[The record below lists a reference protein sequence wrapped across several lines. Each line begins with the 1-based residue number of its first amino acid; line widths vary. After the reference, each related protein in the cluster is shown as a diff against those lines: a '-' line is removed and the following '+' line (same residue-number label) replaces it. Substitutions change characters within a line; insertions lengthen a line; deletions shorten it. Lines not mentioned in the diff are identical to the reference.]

1 MEGVKNI
8 DSFLNINVTKVLVE
22 SLYDECVFLTF
33 EASPSKEF
41 GGAIYFYNSRGKCL
55 FVFSGLSFDPSFIV
69 CNFTACKPSVDHH
82 ALHGNNILLVLIMQ
96 N

>member
-1 MEGVKNI
+1 M
-8 DSFLNINVTKVLVE
+8 NVRRVLVE
-22 SLYDECVFLTF
+22 SLYDECVFLTC

-41 GGAIYFYNSRGKCL
+41 GEAIYFYTIHEENAFLCSLACIL
-55 FVFSGLSFDPSFIV
+55 TLALYW

-82 ALHGNNILLVLIMQ
+82 ALHGDNILHVLTMQ